1 MHSPPIQSSEGHSS
15 HGRQAEG
22 PSCAVY
28 SGSNQPIQEIIDPEL
43 EPREAPASE
52 RPSVSEASMRMTAG
66 LKVDL
71 APLPKN
77 HFNTMNVAPV
87 LQIDRDKDRAPGQ
100 SGKVDILNHED
111 ASVAPSSLAKNGVV
125 FGDKKQTPAREDP
138 PIVDLTTNHSHGGQF
153 DVRGIS
159 EDDRTTQVGSP
170 RNSGHLVS
178 SEPGLR
184 SPCISLRSS
193 TERALPG
200 AKSVLRP
207 LKPMKVVKTSPFPQ
221 KQPPSVHPGN
231 SEPSTGRS
239 PSEEDLYYLLLH
251 RLRQRE
257 QTDKRLAAR
266 QRQLETENSKLS
278 GEVQEY
284 ERQLSSSLASG
295 SKQAEEIRAQTAV
308 IHDIKNSYSKIKDFM
323 KRLHEDREILV
334 TKTASIDQERRM
346 LRDEHEQIQYTI
358 VEAKNATTSSANA
371 LDKVKTDISEFRQ
384 KTALLETS
392 LHDVKLRLRSE
403 QNLLAQERRKNV
415 RYENH
420 IAEITRKQ
428 NSFSFTIQQEQQHVL
443 NALKGIRKQLS
454 NLETHHVI
462 PAEPTTLPA
471 LDQCV
476 EMLQA
481 LTKIETAGPADVT
494 DMIQVVHGLTE
505 R

>member
-1 MHSPPIQSSEGHSS
+1 MQD
-15 HGRQAEG
+15 
-22 PSCAVY
+22 
-28 SGSNQPIQEIIDPEL
+28 IIDPEL
-43 EPREAPASE
+43 EPREAPASK

-66 LKVDL
+66 LGVDL

-77 HFNTMNVAPV
+77 HFNTMNIAPV
-87 LQIDRDKDRAPGQ
+87 VQVDRDKDRAPGQ
-100 SGKVDILNHED
+100 GGKVDILNHGD
-111 ASVAPSSLAKNGVV
+111 ASVAPPSLAENAVV
-125 FGDKKQTPAREDP
+125 SGDKKQTTPAQEDP
-138 PIVDLTTNHSHGGQF
+138 PIVDLTTDNNHSGQF
-153 DVRGIS
+153 DVRGIPK
-159 EDDRTTQVGSP
+159 DDRTTQVGSP

-178 SEPGLR
+178 SEPGWR

-207 LKPMKVVKTSPFPQ
+207 LKPMKVVKTSPVPQ

-231 SEPSTGRS
+231 PEPSAGRS

-266 QRQLETENSKLS
+266 QRQLESENSKLS

-284 ERQLSSSLASG
+284 ERQLSSSLASS
-295 SKQAEEIRAQTAV
+295 SKQAAEIRDQTAV
-308 IHDIKNSYSKIKDFM
+308 IHDIRNSYSKIKDFM

-334 TKTASIDQERRM
+334 AKTASIDQERRI
-346 LRDEHEQIQYTI
+346 LRDEHKQIQYTI
-358 VEAKNATTSSANA
+358 VEAKNSTTSSANA
-371 LDKVKTDISEFRQ
+371 LDKLKTDISESRQ
-384 KTALLETS
+384 KTAFLETS

-403 QNLLAQERRKNV
+403 QNLLAQERCKNV

-428 NSFSFTIQQEQQHVL
+428 NNFSFTIQQEQQYVL

-462 PAEPTTLPA
+462 PTEPTTLPA
-471 LDQCV
+471 LEQCV